1 MKSNPMQSI
10 FKWQVGILL
19 VLMALILANEVSD
32 LPHYLFGDQA
42 TTWSQRSGEIFIEM
56 IIFVATIVLEI
67 CLFRQLI
74 NRIKILE
81 GFLPICA
88 SCKKIRHQDQWEQ
101 IESYISKNSLAC
113 FSHSLC
119 PDCQKKLYPELFRE
133 PSESRNTVRK

>member
-1 MKSNPMQSI
+1 MKTKPMHSI

-19 VLMALILANEVSD
+19 VFMALTFTNEVID
-32 LPHYLFGDQA
+32 LPHIVFGDQA
-42 TTWSQRSGEIFIEM
+42 TSWSQRSGEIFIE
-56 IIFVATIVLEI
+56 ISVFVCVFVLEL

-74 NRIKILE
+74 GRIKILE

-88 SCKKIRHQDQWEQ
+88 HCKKIRHQDQWEQ

-119 PDCQKKLYPELFRE
+119 PDCQKKLYPELFQD
-133 PSESRNTVRK
+133 P